1 MKMNEENKTIIKIPG
16 EFNYEKELRE
26 TLSKDAWLRH
36 LFNKLGKRVVVYM
49 DGDFRIEGRLLSIH
63 YARGVINLEI
73 EGDKTYYVNW
83 KLVKFVAVEDR

>member
-1 MKMNEENKTIIKIPG
+1 MTNNNQIIKVPG
-16 EFNYEKELRE
+16 EFNYEEELRN
-26 TLSKDAWLRH
+26 TLAKDAWLRH

-49 DGDFRIEGRLLSIH
+49 DGDVRIEGKLLSIH

-83 KLVKFVAVEDR
+83 RIDKNGK